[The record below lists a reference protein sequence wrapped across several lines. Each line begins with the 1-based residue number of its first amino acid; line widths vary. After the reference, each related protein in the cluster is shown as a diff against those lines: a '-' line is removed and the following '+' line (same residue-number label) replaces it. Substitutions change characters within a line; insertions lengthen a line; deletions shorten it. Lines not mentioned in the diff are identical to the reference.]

1 MKKAIL
7 LFIITSL
14 SFACK
19 KESVDPAVS
28 TSTELTSANL
38 IKNIT
43 VGTWTLSSFTELTED
58 KSKNFAKITFTFT
71 SDGKVSVNDNGKSFN
86 GSWSNGGTVY
96 YGQPIGLKEREV
108 SFSLGS
114 TTPFDKLS
122 KSWIISDIKS
132 NSLSFNSANPSEGR
146 SFILSK

>member
-1 MKKAIL
+1 MKKKIL
-7 LFIITSL
+7 LFVITAL

-19 KESVDPAVS
+19 KETVDPVTT

-38 IKNIT
+38 VKNIT
-43 VGTWTLSSFTELTED
+43 VGTWTVSSFMELTED

-71 SDGKVSVNDNGKSFN
+71 SDGKVTVNDNGKTFN
-86 GSWSNGGTVY
+86 GTWSNGGTVY

-114 TTPFDKLS
+114 STPYDKLS
-122 KSWIISDIKS
+122 KSWIISGIKS
-132 NSLSFNSANPSEGR
+132 NSLTFDSANPTEGR
-146 SFILSK
+146 SFSLSK

>member
-1 MKKAIL
+1 MKKTIL
-7 LFIITSL
+7 LFVITAL

-19 KESVDPAVS
+19 KETIDPAVS
-28 TSTELTSANL
+28 TSTELTSSNL

-43 VGTWTLSSFTELTED
+43 VGTWTVSSFTELTED

-71 SDGKVSVNDNGKSFN
+71 SDGKVTINDNGKSSS

-96 YGQPIGLKEREV
+96 YGQPVGLKEREV

-114 TTPFDKLS
+114 STPYDKIS
-122 KSWIISDIKS
+122 KSWIVSSIKS
-132 NSLSFNSANPSEGR
+132 NSISFDSANPAEGRSLSFN
-146 SFILSK
+146 K